1 MSTSTTTD
9 SAANNTQRANDG
21 PSAEMKADHHRLADT
36 QRPYGADFGRMRPSA
51 HLGESLRAD
60 FLVLGGG
67 IAGASLALKL
77 ATRGT
82 VLLATKDTAH
92 ESNTRYAQ
100 GGIASVLMTGDS
112 FADHIRDTLVA
123 GAGLCHPDVVKKVV
137 EEGPHAIERLIQLG
151 VPFTPSA
158 ETGDSF
164 GFHLTREG
172 GHSAR
177 RIIHAADLTGAA
189 VQDTLTAALVQNENI
204 QLLEHH
210 MCIDLIVTDKSAPDF
225 SRNRCLGAYLLDEK
239 SQKIHKATAPATFV
253 ATGGHGMVYQYTSN
267 PPIAT
272 GDGLAACKR
281 AGARVA
287 NLEFMQFHPTSLF
300 DRSGRNFLVSEALRG
315 EGGRLF
321 SRDGRRFMEGVHPD
335 LELAPRDVV
344 ARAIDNELKK
354 GGEANVF
361 LDISHKGGAFIEAHF
376 PNILSVCLENGIDMR
391 KEPIPVVP
399 AAHYSCGG
407 VVTDA
412 RGRTGIKC
420 LWAIGETACTGLHG
434 ANRLASNSLLEGL
447 AFAEFAAADVL
458 RNLDHIRSLPMPD
471 VPDWIFG
478 TSWEADEMGVVAH
491 LWDEIRRTMW
501 NYVGIVRTDKRL
513 ARAKARI
520 LQIMEEIETHYW
532 NFIPN
537 RPLLEVRNLATV
549 AFLTVE
555 CARRRK
561 ESRGAHFSL
570 DYPQKLPEAETRDT
584 VLV

>member
-1 MSTSTTTD
+1 MSKGRID
-9 SAANNTQRANDG
+9 SPDERVPESPSESGPEKQRERRHTETG
-21 PSAEMKADHHRLADT
+21 S
-36 QRPYGADFGRMRPSA
+36 PYTPDFGRVRPSA
-51 HLGESLRAD
+51 LLGEPLAAD
-60 FLVLGGG
+60 FLVVGGG

-77 ATRGT
+77 ATRGS
-82 VLLATKDTAH
+82 VLLATKDALQ

-100 GGIASVLMTGDS
+100 GGIASVLLSGDS
-112 FADHIRDTLVA
+112 FDDHIRDTLVA
-123 GAGLCHPDVVKKVV
+123 GAGLCHPDVVRRVV
-137 EEGPHAIERLIQLG
+137 EEGPRAIDTLIQLG
-151 VPFTPSA
+151 VPFTPA
-158 ETGDSF
+158 AGVNEPF
-164 GFHLTREG
+164 GYHLTREG

-177 RIIHAADLTGAA
+177 RIIHAADLTGDA
-189 VQDTLTAALVQNENI
+189 VQRTLTAALLKNENI
-204 QLLEHH
+204 RVLEHH
-210 MCIDLIVTDKSAPDF
+210 MCIDLIVTDKAAPDF

-239 SQKIHKATAPATFV
+239 SQRIHTATAPATFV

-300 DRSGRNFLVSEALRG
+300 DRSGRNFLISEALRG
-315 EGGRLF
+315 EGARLF

-361 LDISHKGGAFIEAHF
+361 LDISHKDAHFIESHF
-376 PNILSVCLENGIDMR
+376 PNIFSVCMANGIDMR
-391 KEPIPVVP
+391 REPIPVVP

-407 VVTDA
+407 IVTDA

-447 AFAEFAAADVL
+447 AFAEFAAADVF
-458 RNLDHIRSLPMPD
+458 RNLDHIRSLPMPT
-471 VPDWIFG
+471 VPDWSFG

-520 LQIMEEIETHYW
+520 LQIMEEIESHYW

-549 AFLTVE
+549 AYLTVE

-570 DYPQKLPEAETRDT
+570 DYPHKMSEDETRDT